1 MRRIANIRCMI
12 RHARVLVYSTNADV
26 RTRVKQALGR
36 MPDSSSSP
44 VDFVDFATHPA
55 VIREMAFGKIDLVIA
70 DGEASPSGGM
80 GLAKQLKDE
89 LAQCPPI
96 VVITAR
102 SDDAWLA
109 DWSGADAVV
118 SRELDPIAVKDAVAP
133 LLREGLTA

>member
-1 MRRIANIRCMI
+1 MRRIASICCVI
-12 RHARVLVYSTNADV
+12 RHARVLVYSSNADI

-36 MPDSSSSP
+36 MPDSGSAP
-44 VDFVDFATHPA
+44 IDFVEAATHPA
-55 VIREMAFGKIDLVIA
+55 VIREMTFGEIDLVIA

-80 GLAKQLKDE
+80 GLARQLKDE

-102 SDDAWLA
+102 QDDAWLA

-118 SRELDPIAVKDAVAP
+118 SRVLDPIVLKEAVVL
-133 LLREGLTA
+133 LLRGRLTA